1 MVRARRRLGQ
11 HVIHTQGPELSRWRS
26 AALFAALGAS
36 ALGTQVYL
44 LREYM
49 VALGGDEAAVGLGLF
64 AWLSG
69 IATGA
74 ALARAVTALRSS
86 NIAAASIGLLGA
98 CSFLEMLV
106 ARVGRQLLGV
116 PMGELVSL
124 GPSLILALEVFV
136 LPGALVGAGFVAIA
150 ACITRFQ
157 RHAGETIGKLYVFE
171 AIGSLIAGTLVSLVL
186 IPLLTP
192 CVGLALLLGLGL
204 TAALPAA
211 RVGLIG
217 GQRSLAVLAAAL
229 LLLALTPASI
239 RIEKVSERARF
250 RTMAPEVPLLAWED
264 TPYQFVAIGG
274 RDVKNLYA
282 SGTYDRSFP
291 DAIDDESRAHALML
305 LNPKP
310 ARVLAFGGIETGL
323 LRFCLKH
330 PVQQLD
336 LVILDRRAFELV
348 ASHLDKVDRD
358 ALADRRVHVHFQD
371 PRRFLA
377 NSVAKYDLI
386 LLLERD
392 PATLYLARE
401 TTVQFMRLIG
411 ARLAPSGTYAMRFS
425 VGPTVQTGE
434 TGLLGASL
442 FRTLHEVFPVV
453 RAAPGP
459 AGLLVAGSSTEAV
472 TLDPVRLGLRWRERG
487 IDSDVFAAELL
498 PELYPAERV
507 ATLESE
513 LERAASRVP
522 VSRDNRPLSF
532 LYALSLRQQF
542 AHNSW
547 STILEWGVNHPMQ
560 LRIVGIA
567 PSSLLLLWIVVQRV
581 RRRSRDT
588 AIAAIVHGTAITGA
602 TGMALSLMLFY
613 SFQTRVG
620 ALYSEL
626 GLLTALF
633 MLGLAAGGAFAMRRL
648 SLTAAMAAS
657 VFSLALLA
665 LSFTLLDKL
674 SLPQLWVA
682 AIHGLLLMLVGSA
695 TGAVFPTSVK
705 ALLDWGATARGAASA
720 TQFADHFGAALAA
733 LVASVIF
740 VPILGLSG
748 SAVLMCL
755 LQALALAGH
764 VLAVG
769 AGDASINSKSQES
782 IACSRDSGPT

>member
-1 MVRARRRLGQ
+1 M
-11 HVIHTQGPELSRWRS
+11 IHAAQGPELSRWRS

-86 NIAAASIGLLGA
+86 NMAAASIGLLAA

-136 LPGALVGAGFVAIA
+136 LPGALVGAGFVAIT
-150 ACITRFQ
+150 ACITQVQ
-157 RHAGETIGKLYVFE
+157 RHAGETIGRLYVFE

-186 IPLLTP
+186 VPLLTP
-192 CVGLALLLGLGL
+192 CVALPLLLGLGL

-217 GQRSLAVLAAAL
+217 GYRSLTALTAAL
-229 LLLALTPASI
+229 LLLALTPGST
-239 RIEKVSERARF
+239 RIENISERVRF
-250 RTMAPEVPLLAWED
+250 RALAPGVPLLAWEE
-264 TPYQFVAIGG
+264 TPYELVAIGG
-274 RDVKNLYA
+274 RDVKNLYT

-336 LVILDRRAFELV
+336 LVVLDRRAFELV
-348 ASHLDKVDRD
+348 ARHLDKVDRD

-377 NSVAKYDLI
+377 NSAEKYDLI

-401 TTVQFMRLIG
+401 TTLQFMRLIG
-411 ARLAPSGTYAMRFS
+411 AHLARSGTYAMRFS
-425 VGPTVQTGE
+425 AGPTVQIGE

-442 FRTLHEVFPVV
+442 FRTLHAVFPVV

-459 AGLLVAGSSTEAV
+459 AGLLIAGSSSEAV
-472 TLDPVRLGLRWRERG
+472 TLDPVRLGLRWSERD
-487 IDSDVFAAELL
+487 IASDVFAAELL

-532 LYALSLRQQF
+532 LYALSVRQQF

-547 STILEWGVNHPMQ
+547 STILKWGVNHPLQ
-560 LRIVGIA
+560 LRILGMT
-567 PSSLLLLWIVVQRV
+567 PSLLLLVWIVVQSA
-581 RRRSRDT
+581 RRRSRRT
-588 AIAAIVHGTAITGA
+588 AIAATIHGTAITGA

-626 GLLTALF
+626 GSLTALF

-648 SLTAAMAAS
+648 SLTVAMTVS
-657 VFSLALLA
+657 VSSLALLA
-665 LSFTLLDKL
+665 LSFTLLDNL

-705 ALLDWGATARGAASA
+705 AFLDLGATARGAASA

-733 LVASVIF
+733 LVASVVF

-755 LQALALAGH
+755 LQAIGLAAIVVARRG
-764 VLAVG
+764 
-769 AGDASINSKSQES
+769 QPES
-782 IACSRDSGPT
+782 ACGRGF